1 MRMTKMRVIMNSS
14 SRLNLVSKA
23 AVLPLVAVLALVA
36 GAGSDAGA
44 EVATK
49 TLHGKFVW
57 THKDGSGNLEAVFTP
72 TGEATWNVNFHFNFR
87 GDDHTYS
94 GTAEGSLSEGAL
106 SGTVQNESKERTWT
120 FTGSFE
126 GGAFSGT
133 HAEIVDGKAEP
144 TGTLTLGG

>member
-1 MRMTKMRVIMNSS
+1 MMMRVMMMN
-14 SRLNLVSKA
+14 VMVKT
-23 AVLPLVAVLALVA
+23 AVLPLVAMLAVVA
-36 GAGSDAGA
+36 GAGSNAGA
-44 EVATK
+44 EEATK

-57 THKDGSGNLEAVFTP
+57 TVKDGSGDLEAVFTP
-72 TGEATWNVNFHFNFR
+72 TGEATWNVDFHFNFR

-106 SGTVQNESKERTWT
+106 SGTVHNESKERTWS

-126 GGAFSGT
+126 GGAFHGT
-133 HAEIVDGKAEP
+133 HSEIVDGKPQP

>member
-1 MRMTKMRVIMNSS
+1 MMSMIKRV
-14 SRLNLVSKA
+14 
-23 AVLPLVAVLALVA
+23 VLLLVAVLVVA
-36 GAGSDAGA
+36 SSGSAGA
-44 EVATK
+44 EDSK
-49 TLHGKFVW
+49 RLKGEFVW
-57 THKDGSGNLEAVFTP
+57 THRDNSGTLEAVFTP
-72 TGEATWNVNFHFNFR
+72 TGEATWNVDFHFSFR

-106 SGTVQNESKERTWT
+106 KGTVQNEDKARTFT

-133 HAEIVDGKAEP
+133 HAEIVDGKAQQ